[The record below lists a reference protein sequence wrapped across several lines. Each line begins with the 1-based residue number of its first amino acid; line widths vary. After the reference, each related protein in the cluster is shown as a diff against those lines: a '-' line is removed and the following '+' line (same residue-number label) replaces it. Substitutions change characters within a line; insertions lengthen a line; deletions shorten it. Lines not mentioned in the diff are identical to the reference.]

1 MTNNNLRKDK
11 EKEFYMQHIE
21 TFKAI
26 GIAEP
31 FFTIKTAF
39 FKKGKYGRQVQFFDS
54 ELKKGED
61 IYIEFYEN
69 IQDASGKV
77 VNIVPMSED
86 RQLVKLKYNPYF
98 DEEYDFQETIDNTG
112 KADRKYIVPVNEM
125 VVVLSSGQ
133 EISYALYEKRKEEAA
148 LEIPQLQKS
157 LGLFPDFE
165 TEYSKP
171 TTAAEIELT
180 HKDQLVTEMT
190 IQDFAAILWKKPV
203 SNKQWLN
210 DLIKTS

>member
-98 DEEYDFQETIDNTG
+98 DEEYDFQETIDNAG

-157 LGLFPDFE
+157 LGLFPNFE

-171 TTAAEIELT
+171 ATVAEIELS
-180 HKDQLVTEMT
+180 HKDPLVTEMT
-190 IQDFAAILWKKPV
+190 LQDFAAIIWKKPV

-210 DLIKTS
+210 DLIKTL